1 MTEQQFQTKVL
12 KHRRSIDYY
21 DNLIDNE
28 KDHDTRIAL
37 YDKFVASLL
46 ALSRLENRYK
56 KQQLNNKKK

>member
-21 DNLIDNE
+21 EILVESE
-28 KDHDTRIAL
+28 KDHDTRIDL

-46 ALSRLENRYK
+46 ALSRLEKRYK
-56 KQQLNNKKK
+56 KQQLKKK

>member
-1 MTEQQFQTKVL
+1 MTKQQFQTKVIN
-12 KHRRSIDYY
+12 HRRKIDYY

-28 KDHDTRIAL
+28 KDHDNRIAL

-56 KQQLNNKKK
+56 KQLNNKKK

>member
-37 YDKFVASLL
+37 YDKFVSSLL
-46 ALSRLENRYK
+46 SLSRLENRYK
-56 KQQLNNKKK
+56 KQQFNNKKK